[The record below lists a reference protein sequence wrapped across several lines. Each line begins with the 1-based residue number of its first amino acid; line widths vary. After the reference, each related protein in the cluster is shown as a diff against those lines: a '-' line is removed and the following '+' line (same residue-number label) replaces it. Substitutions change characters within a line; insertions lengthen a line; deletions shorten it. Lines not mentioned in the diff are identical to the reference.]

1 MSMMNI
7 GVSGMMSQAK
17 KLNVI
22 SNNIA
27 NSDTLAYKS
36 QWVQLMEEYVTQGRQ
51 TNNGNIIQGG
61 EGVKVASVNADW
73 SAGSVQVT
81 NEPSNLMIAGDGFL
95 PVAFNNEVYYTRA
108 GDFSLVENPDTA
120 TGGFV
125 LMRPNG
131 ATLVGYSAL
140 PIASSPSVA
149 NVVVFRSVSTAVPP
163 ADPIAPTSYEISAD
177 GAVTAKPEAPADP
190 YIEIL
195 INGVSSSTAQ
205 LGVQRFNNQDSLLK
219 SEGGLYKPTQ
229 STSFASSYP
238 VEPGTSGSGTITQGA
253 LEQSNTDLISEFTN
267 MITSQRSF
275 QANSKVITTAD
286 ELLQTVMGLKR

>member
-17 KLNVI
+17 KLDVI

-27 NSDTLAYKS
+27 NSDTLAFKS

-73 SAGSVQVT
+73 TAGSVQVT
-81 NEPSNLMIAGDGFL
+81 NEPSNLMISGDGFL
-95 PVAFNNEVYYTRA
+95 PVAFNGDVYYTRA
-108 GDFSLVENPDTA
+108 GDFSLVENPDA
-120 TGGFV
+120 AVGGFV

-131 ATLVGYSAL
+131 ATLVGYSSL
-140 PIASSPSVA
+140 PAAASPDVA
-149 NVVVFRSVSTAVPP
+149 NVVVFRSVSASG
-163 ADPIAPTSYEISAD
+163 ADPIAPTSYEISSD
-177 GAVTAKPEAPADP
+177 GTVTAKPEAPSDP
-190 YIEIL
+190 YIEIV
-195 INGVSSSTAQ
+195 INGVAASTAQ
-205 LGVQRFNNQDSLLK
+205 LAIQRFNNQDSLVK

-229 STSFASSYP
+229 STSFATNYP
-238 VEPGTSGSGTITQGA
+238 VEPGTSGAGTVTQGA
-253 LEQSNTDLISEFTN
+253 LEQSNTDLITEFTN
-267 MITSQRSF
+267 MITAQRSF